1 MISWLEE
8 NDKKKKKR
16 RKKNKPESDE
26 ILLIAMLIDIAPT
39 EQNSMGFI
47 SIQFYIE

>member
-1 MISWLEE
+1 MIGGKREE
-8 NDKKKKKR
+8 
-16 RKKNKPESDE
+16 KNPESDE

-39 EQNSMGFI
+39 ERNSMGFV